1 MARTLIV
8 GALLSGFLAAGAYS
22 AGVLEDSQNIPANVQ
37 EGSNKGQDVKKGDEA
52 KKGDDSK
59 KDTKKDAKAEQVTIW
74 ILDASG
80 KG

>member
-1 MARTLIV
+1 MARTMIV
-8 GALLSGFLAAGAYS
+8 GALLSGFLAAGASS
-22 AGVLEDSQNIPANVQ
+22 AGVLDDSQNTPATAQ
-37 EGSNKGQDVKKGDEA
+37 EGSKKGQDVKKGDDA
-52 KKGDDSK
+52 KKGDDTK

>member
-22 AGVLEDSQNIPANVQ
+22 TGVLEGSQNTPATAQ
-37 EGSNKGQDVKKGDEA
+37 EGSKKGQDVKKGDDA
-52 KKGDDSK
+52 KKGSDAK
-59 KDTKKDAKAEQVTIW
+59 KGTKKDAKAEQVTIW